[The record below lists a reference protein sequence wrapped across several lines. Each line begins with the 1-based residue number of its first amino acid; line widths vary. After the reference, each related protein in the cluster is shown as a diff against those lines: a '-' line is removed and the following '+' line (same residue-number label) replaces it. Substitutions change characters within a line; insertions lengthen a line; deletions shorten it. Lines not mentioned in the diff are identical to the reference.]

1 MNIDTEQI
9 TEMDCCETT
18 ENKNNGNA
26 SIIVISHITSDS
38 TAENTEKEEGNDGNV
53 RAPVSVSVPHT
64 AITECPICL
73 EEPGL
78 SNSVIT
84 TCGHIMCVDCAKLL
98 IKVNKKCPICS
109 TALGEL

>member
-1 MNIDTEQI
+1 MNIDTEQT
-9 TEMDCCETT
+9 TEMDCFETT

-26 SIIVISHITSDS
+26 SNIVISHITSDS
-38 TAENTEKEEGNDGNV
+38 TAENTEKEEGNDGTV
-53 RAPVSVSVPHT
+53 RASVSVSVPQT

-78 SNSVIT
+78 TNSVIT